1 MLTYLFTTTIL
12 ISLSPFLHAAS
23 CNHGSIY
30 ICVTNMHRIFGV
42 FFLYYFNCIC
52 LSSLFIKH
60 FLEQTRSNIWVKFYT
75 WVRKTK
81 LWRNTRLLLSFSFIF
96 PSFPCFFCV
105 FFFWRHIAELSA
117 HKPTFSGPPT
127 QIMTQIWVSKGQ
139 FFPILAW
146 PPGII
151 CMPAF
156 GYMRPFP
163 GIALVKG

>member
-1 MLTYLFTTTIL
+1 MSEILYLGEKDKTMEKYQAP
-12 ISLSPFLHAAS
+12 S
-23 CNHGSIY
+23 
-30 ICVTNMHRIFGV
+30 
-42 FFLYYFNCIC
+42 FFLFHFSF
-52 LSSLFIKH
+52 LSLF
-60 FLEQTRSNIWVKFYT
+60 
-75 WVRKTK
+75 
-81 LWRNTRLLLSFSFIF
+81 
-96 PSFPCFFCV
+96 FFV
-105 FFFWRHIAELSA
+105 FFFFWRHIAELSA